1 MQIIITV
8 GEEGRTTAQV
18 LGAAPIGEPVT
29 YTAEAEEAAIDAG
42 AGPAVGEELE
52 SESGPSITG
61 MEPEALDGGAALPE
75 TQETEELPVGALS
88 AETGAAEDAGAAPTI
103 SDIVPTESGNPMLK
117 SID

>member
-8 GEEGRTTAQV
+8 GEEGRATAQV

-42 AGPAVGEELE
+42 AGPAAGEELE
-52 SESGPSITG
+52 SESGLSGAG
-61 MEPEALDGGAALPE
+61 MEKEALDGGAALPE
-75 TQETEELPVGALS
+75 MQETEELSVGALS
-88 AETGAAEDAGAAPTI
+88 AEAGAAEDAGAAPTI
-103 SDIVPTESGNPMLK
+103 LDIVPTETGNPMLR